1 MTTATAFLLILWIG
15 SHLAIVL
22 TIRDS
27 KFRLPVFAIIGFSL
41 LVAYAMKPYTYDLK
55 GYSIF
60 FNTGYLDTHGWH
72 SPGDKFKLDLKDI
85 TGEPFTQGFE
95 PGFRFIARTGHFLL
109 PRGSLIPRFDP
120 DAGDFEV
127 RDPTRSDAIV
137 YLIMVCGFIP
147 LYIGAK
153 RFIHSKGNSQNSGFL
168 RIITSGP
175 LIFGSVFFLLGSQN
189 SLRQFLGVSIII
201 LALSMWASRRYA
213 ACLVLVLLSTTFHK
227 WSPILGLI
235 GVTVMVLGRLNIRNC
250 SKLPILRFPID
261 WASSLLNL
269 VKRGVIEKISLQCDA
284 VGRFVPLPV
293 KETCRLSSGE
303 MLSLAFSIT
312 TVALIKGIAILG
324 IFTADIPL
332 IGDLKPYLIMA
343 DQYESMERLSSFVK
357 AGALI
362 VVFTCSEILLGRK
375 SISDSEGI
383 RSLRRMIFIF
393 VIPLV
398 IFPEI
403 FSRMVILYWAI
414 ELIFVVWALSSSEVR
429 ARLSAATVF
438 VAYGFAPNAIN
449 VLIGPYWIYS
459 F

>member
-1 MTTATAFLLILWIG
+1 MTTGTALLLILWIG
-15 SHLAIVL
+15 PHLAILL

-41 LVAYAMKPYTYDLK
+41 LVAYAIKPYTYDLTR
-55 GYSIF
+55 YSIF
-60 FNTGYLDTHGWH
+60 FDTGYIETWGWH
-72 SPGDKFKLDLKDI
+72 SPGGKFALDIRDT
-85 TGEPFTQGFE
+85 TGVPFAQGFE
-95 PGFRFIARTGHFLL
+95 PGFRFIARAGNFLL
-109 PRGSLIPRFDP
+109 PRGSLIPRLDP

-153 RFIHSKGNSQNSGFL
+153 RFIHSKGNGQNSEFL

-201 LALSMWASRRYA
+201 LALSMLASRRYA
-213 ACLVLVLLSTTFHK
+213 TCLVLVLLSTTFHK

-235 GVTVMVLGRLNIRNC
+235 GVTLMALGRLNVRNC
-250 SKLPILRFPID
+250 SKLQILHFPIV
-261 WASSLLNL
+261 WASSLLSL
-269 VKRGVIEKISLQCDA
+269 VKRGVIEKVLLQCDA
-284 VGRFVPLPV
+284 MGRFVPLPV
-293 KETCRLSSGE
+293 KEICRLSSGE
-303 MLSLAFSIT
+303 MLSLALSIT

-357 AGALI
+357 AGSLI
-362 VVFTCSEILLGRK
+362 AVFACSEILLGRR
-375 SISDSEGI
+375 SISGSEDI
-383 RSLRRMIFIF
+383 RSLRRMIFVF

-403 FSRMVILYWAI
+403 FSRMLILYWAI

-429 ARLSAATVF
+429 ARLSAAAVF

-449 VLIGPYWIYS
+449 VLIGTHWIHS